1 MQELAYSP
9 SLSMSCSPSSMLLQM
24 AQKSELA
31 TVELQH
37 SESESVSLSSVSPLE
52 QPVPRPESDSDLS
65 LPSSDDVDQETDR
78 PGGLTA
84 NGRVLELEA
93 KDLCEGILLLA
104 PPPSAVP
111 WLQVTAGAGG
121 RDRCCWWLLDW
132 TRRRGRD
139 EVVFPRLLLV
149 RRGRLD
155 LDDEPPIVIIVYVT

>member
-84 NGRVLELEA
+84 NGRVLEPEA
-93 KDLCEGILLLA
+93 KDLLEGIRLLA

-111 WLQVTAGAGG
+111 WLQVTAGPGG
-121 RDRCCWWLLDW
+121 REDRCW

-139 EVVFPRLLLV
+139 EVVLPRLLLV

>member
-1 MQELAYSP
+1 
-9 SLSMSCSPSSMLLQM
+9 MLLQM

-111 WLQVTAGAGG
+111 WLQVTAGPGG
-121 RDRCCWWLLDW
+121 REDRCWL
-132 TRRRGRD
+132 RRRGRD